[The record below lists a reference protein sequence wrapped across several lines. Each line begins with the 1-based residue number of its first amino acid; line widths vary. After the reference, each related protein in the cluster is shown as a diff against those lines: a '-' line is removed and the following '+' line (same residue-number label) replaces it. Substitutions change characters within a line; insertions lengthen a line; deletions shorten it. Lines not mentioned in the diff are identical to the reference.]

1 MGSVVW
7 ASAGRAVARARERMM
22 RGSMGPLFFCVS
34 FGFRSREDCTMC
46 GELQF
51 VFEETTF
58 ARLRPFRCKKL

>member
-1 MGSVVW
+1 
-7 ASAGRAVARARERMM
+7 
-22 RGSMGPLFFCVS
+22 
-34 FGFRSREDCTMC
+34 MC